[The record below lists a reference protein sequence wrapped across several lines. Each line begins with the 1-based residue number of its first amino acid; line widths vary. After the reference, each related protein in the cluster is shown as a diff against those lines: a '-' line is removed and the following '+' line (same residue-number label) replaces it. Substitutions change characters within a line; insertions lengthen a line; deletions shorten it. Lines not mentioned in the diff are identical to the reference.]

1 MLFKN
6 YEKIV
11 KNGTT
16 PEIRKKRGDV
26 LKLFSAAI
34 EAVDSYN
41 LVKSLIRVNKII
53 LKDTILDLD
62 RYNDIFVAG
71 FGKASVGMTQAVC
84 DSVNLVK
91 GILITNNENAQVR
104 HNQVETIR
112 GSHPIPDINCIKGT
126 DKILDLAKNCKKN
139 DLLIVLISGGGSS
152 LLCKPKIK
160 LEAFQQTSDL
170 LLKSGANI
178 REINTV
184 RKHLSYVKAGQ
195 LAKAANC
202 SVLSLIISDIIGDP
216 MESIASGPTYP
227 DSTTY
232 SDAYD
237 VLQRYDLT
245 KRIPAEALKVIKD
258 GADGLLKDTPK
269 KEDIIFENVHN
280 SIIATNTDACE
291 AAAFKARELGYS
303 VHILT
308 TSLSGEA
315 KEMGKYIV
323 NKTRLLEKNKD
334 VDVIIAGGETTVK
347 VKGDG
352 IGGRNQEL
360 IMGVVKNL
368 NRKNAVFSSFATDGI
383 DGNSGA
389 AGAIADGNSYSRA
402 LEKNLNVEKFL
413 SNNNSYEFFR
423 KLDDLLFTG
432 DTGTNVMDIQ
442 IIIQ

>member
-16 PEIRKKRGDV
+16 PEIRKKREDV

-41 LVKSLIRVNKII
+41 LVKSLIRGNEII

-62 RYNDIFVAG
+62 RYDDIFVAG

-84 DSVNLVK
+84 DSINVVR
-91 GILITNNENAQVR
+91 GIVITNNENAQVR
-104 HNQVETIR
+104 HNQVETIH

-160 LEAFQQTSDL
+160 LKAFQQTSDL

-178 REINTV
+178 DEINTV

-202 SVLSLIISDIIGDP
+202 HILSLIISDVIGDP

-227 DSTTY
+227 DSTTF

-237 VLQRYDLT
+237 VIQRYDLT
-245 KRIPAEALKVIKD
+245 KRIPAEAMKVVKE
-258 GADGLLKDTPK
+258 GANGLLEDTPK
-269 KEDIIFENVHN
+269 KENIIFENVHN
-280 SIIATNTDACE
+280 SIIASNNDACE

-303 VHILT
+303 VRILT

-315 KEMGKYIV
+315 KEMCKYVI
-323 NKTRLLEKNKD
+323 NKTRLLEKD
-334 VDVIIAGGETTVK
+334 REVDVIIAGGETTVNI
-347 VKGDG
+347 KGDG
-352 IGGRNQEL
+352 FGGRNQEL
-360 IMGVVKNL
+360 LLGIIERIKGTDI
-368 NRKNAVFSSFATDGI
+368 VFSSFATDGI
-383 DGNSGA
+383 DGNSDA
-389 AGAIADGNSYSRA
+389 AGAIADGNSYKMA
-402 LEKNLNVEKFL
+402 LEKNLNVEEFL